1 MIKTK
6 IFTLFLFFIFLSHSW
21 ATPKLDVNTAI
32 LMDYN
37 SGKILYELEPD
48 LSIYPASMTKI
59 MTSIIAFELLKKG
72 KIKLDDEVV
81 VSENAW
87 RMSAAGFSSMFIMLN
102 DKVTIEDLLKGII
115 IVSGNDACVALAEG
129 IAGTESNFA
138 EMMNEK
144 AEEIG
149 LENTNFSNSS
159 GIKDPDNY
167 STVKDIAIMSEY
179 LIRNYPKYYK
189 YFKET
194 EFTWDRTGGDPIKQG
209 NRNPLLYKN
218 IGADGIKTGYLTVEK
233 YSLAASVIGEK
244 RRLISVISGSQTK
257 KARSLDSIKLINW
270 GLRNTTT
277 YEIAEKNIP
286 NFKFKTWLGKKDFVN
301 GAVKEDVYVTISKK
315 EIKNLKVTINYNG
328 PIKAPIEKDQ
338 EIATLIVKIDD
349 EEIRSL
355 PIYSN
360 EKIKKVN
367 FFKSLFISLNYMFLK
382 ALKVQENLIKV
393 ENYMLL
399 LKK

>member
-1 MIKTK
+1 MIKIK
-6 IFTLFLFFIFLSHSW
+6 IFILFLFFTLSVYSW
-21 ATPKLDVNTAI
+21 GSPNINVKSAI
-32 LMDYN
+32 LIDYN
-37 SGKILYELEPD
+37 SDKVLYEMD
-48 LSIYPASMTKI
+48 SDFSISPASMGKI
-59 MTSIIAFELLKKG
+59 MTAIVAFDLLKQG
-72 KIKLDDEVV
+72 KINLDDQVI
-81 VSENAW
+81 VSEKAW
-87 RMSAAGFSSMFIMLN
+87 RLSQRGFSSIFIMLN
-102 DKVTIEDLLKGII
+102 DSVTIEELLRGII
-115 IVSGNDACVALAEG
+115 VVSGNDACVALAEG
-129 IAGTESNFA
+129 IAGTEENFV

-149 LENTNFSNSS
+149 LSNTSFGNSS
-159 GIKDPDNY
+159 GIEDSQNF
-167 STVKDIAIMSEY
+167 STVRDIATMSKY
-179 LIRNYPKYYK
+179 LITNYPKYYE

-218 IGADGIKTGYLTVEK
+218 IGADGIKTGYLDSEK

-244 RRLISVISGSQTK
+244 RRLISVISGSQSK
-257 KARSLDSIKLINW
+257 KARSLDSIKLISW

-286 NFKFKTWLGKKDFVN
+286 NFKFKTWLGKEDFVN
-301 GAVKEDVYVTISKK
+301 GIVKEDVYVTISKK

-328 PIKAPIEKDQ
+328 PIIAPIEKDQ

-349 EEIRSL
+349 EKIRSL

-367 FFKSLFISLNYMFLK
+367 FFKSLFLSLNYMIWGD
-382 ALKVQENLIKV
+382 A
-393 ENYMLL
+393 
-399 LKK
+399 

>member
-1 MIKTK
+1 MIKIK
-6 IFTLFLFFIFLSHSW
+6 IFILFLFFTLSVYSW
-21 ATPKLDVNTAI
+21 GAPNINVKSAI

-37 SGKILYELEPD
+37 SDKILYEMDPD
-48 LSIYPASMTKI
+48 FRISPASMSKI
-59 MTSIIAFELLKKG
+59 MTSIVAFELLKQG
-72 KIKLDDEVV
+72 KINLDDQVII
-81 VSENAW
+81 SEKAW
-87 RMSAAGFSSMFIMLN
+87 RMSQRGFSSMFIMLN
-102 DKVTIEDLLKGII
+102 DSATIEELLKGVI

-129 IAGTESNFA
+129 IAGTEENFV

-149 LENTNFSNSS
+149 LLNTSFGNSS
-159 GIKDPDNY
+159 GIEDSRNF
-167 STVKDIAIMSEY
+167 STVRDIAIMSKH
-179 LIRNYPKYYK
+179 LIANYPKYYE

-218 IGADGIKTGYLTVEK
+218 IGADGIKTGYLDSEK

-244 RRLISVISGSQTK
+244 RRLISVISGSQSK
-257 KARSLDSIKLINW
+257 KARSLDSIKLISW

-277 YEIAEKNIP
+277 YEIAEKNIT
-286 NFKFKTWLGKKDFVN
+286 NFKFKTWLGKEEFVN
-301 GAVKEDVYVTISKK
+301 GSVKEDVYVTINKK

-367 FFKSLFISLNYMFLK
+367 AFKSLFLSLNYMIWGD
-382 ALKVQENLIKV
+382 A
-393 ENYMLL
+393 
-399 LKK
+399 

>member
-59 MTSIIAFELLKKG
+59 MTSIIAFELLQKG

-102 DKVTIEDLLKGII
+102 DTVTIEDLLKGII

-257 KARSLDSIKLINW
+257 KARSLDAIKLISW

-286 NFKFKTWLGKKDFVN
+286 NFTFKTWLGKKDFVN
-301 GAVKEDVYVTISKK
+301 GTVKEDVYVTISKK

-367 FFKSLFISLNYMFLK
+367 FFKRLFISFNYMIWG
-382 ALKVQENLIKV
+382 AA
-393 ENYMLL
+393 
-399 LKK
+399 